1 LNPLPPTAFV
11 LGSSAVQQARQNGP
25 SVGLRVNLMDLN
37 YLFARQQIERS
48 KALSASSPE
57 ARKIHEEMAR
67 RYEEEIEA
75 LTSPDYHFPSGP
87 LQEFQAETRSPS
99 ANLVPNPPLQGSLER

>member
-1 LNPLPPTAFV
+1 
-11 LGSSAVQQARQNGP
+11 
-25 SVGLRVNLMDLN
+25 MDLN
-37 YLFARQQIERS
+37 YLFARQQIEHS

-75 LTSPDYHFPSGP
+75 LTSPDYHFPTGTV
-87 LQEFQAETRSPS
+87 QKFDAETHSPS
-99 ANLVPNPPLQGSLER
+99 AMPVPNPPLQGSPER